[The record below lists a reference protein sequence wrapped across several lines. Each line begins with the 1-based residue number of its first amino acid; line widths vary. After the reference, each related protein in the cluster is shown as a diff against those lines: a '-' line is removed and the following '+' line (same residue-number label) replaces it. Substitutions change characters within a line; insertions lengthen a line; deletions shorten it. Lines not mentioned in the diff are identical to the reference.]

1 MLEGTSLQNSGI
13 EFAFKRNVENAE
25 LCEMC
30 LPSSLLTRRELKPED
45 ALKLQKAIFNH
56 YWYQVRPSPSPHA
69 LAGD

>member
-25 LCEMC
+25 LCEMWRQ
-30 LPSSLLTRRELKPED
+30 SSLLIRRELKPED

-56 YWYQVRPSPSPHA
+56 YWYQVLFPAVRNP